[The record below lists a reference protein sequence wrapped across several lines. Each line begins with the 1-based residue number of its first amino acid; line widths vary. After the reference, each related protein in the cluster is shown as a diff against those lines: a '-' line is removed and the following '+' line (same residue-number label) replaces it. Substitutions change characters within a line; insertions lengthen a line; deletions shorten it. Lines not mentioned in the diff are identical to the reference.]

1 MLGGRSLT
9 VSFPQANRG
18 GGRPPSERPLQDRP
32 FGSSAGYDSENKLSV
47 GNLSWTVDDESL
59 GAKFSDVHGKV
70 LDAEVTF
77 DKESGRSR
85 GFGFVIYSN
94 AEEVNETIQNLDGVV
109 RQFLNI
115 YFIVQSC
122 TLC

>member
-1 MLGGRSLT
+1 M
-9 VSFPQANRG
+9 
-18 GGRPPSERPLQDRP
+18 QDRP
-32 FGSSAGYDSENKLSV
+32 FGSGAGYDSENKLSV

-59 GAKFSDVHGKV
+59 RAKFSDVHGKV
-70 LDAEVTF
+70 LDAKVTI
-77 DKESGRSR
+77 DKESGRSH
-85 GFGFVIYSN
+85 GFGFINYSN
-94 AEEVNETIQNLDGVV
+94 AEEVNEAIQNLDGVV

>member
-1 MLGGRSLT
+1 
-9 VSFPQANRG
+9 
-18 GGRPPSERPLQDRP
+18 LQDRP
-32 FGSSAGYDSENKLSV
+32 FDSSAGYDSENKLFV

-59 GAKFSDVHGKV
+59 RAKFSDQYGMV
-70 LDAEVTF
+70 LDAKLTF
-77 DKESGRSR
+77 DKESGRSC
-85 GFGFVIYSN
+85 GFGSVTYTN
-94 AEEVNETIQNLDGVV
+94 AEEVNEAIQNLDGVV